1 MKGVV
6 TNRQR
11 KDVYSI
17 SEEPINMYRLNN
29 VNNLDLEL
37 KTFTDDKGVEHR
49 YLISKD
55 AAEKGS
61 CTFFCGG
68 SDLNMGKANYIDF
81 IKNQKDKGFGL
92 IVPIYPGFHEGH
104 GSKKQKNATEENIN
118 ASVAAIYE
126 HVKQEEGIDPK
137 KINMVGYSL
146 GGPIAAKL
154 VAENKELN
162 NLTMVS
168 PPSSVEQAS
177 IDELNPKSNK
187 LKAWVL
193 DKVKGLLGEKYD
205 TVGYLG
211 DISSQTD
218 RNVKTTVIM
227 DTEEEFATKKGKDG
241 KTHFERIEEAVKNVE
256 GSKCSK
262 GNYVQDVSSGKTPHD
277 LMIALPEVASTVC
290 NVRSGLNEVVKPE
303 EKVVENERA
312 KEPRQWRQSVSVTPA
327 AEQSQ
332 QRL

>member
-168 PPSSVEQAS
+168 PPS
-177 IDELNPKSNK
+177 
-187 LKAWVL
+187 
-193 DKVKGLLGEKYD
+193 
-205 TVGYLG
+205 
-211 DISSQTD
+211 
-218 RNVKTTVIM
+218 R
-227 DTEEEFATKKGKDG
+227 
-241 KTHFERIEEAVKNVE
+241 
-256 GSKCSK
+256 
-262 GNYVQDVSSGKTPHD
+262 
-277 LMIALPEVASTVC
+277 
-290 NVRSGLNEVVKPE
+290 
-303 EKVVENERA
+303 
-312 KEPRQWRQSVSVTPA
+312 
-327 AEQSQ
+327 
-332 QRL
+332 